1 MKIISKGRRNGKT
14 TELIRMCAERGGY
27 IVCRSNNAALMIK
40 RQSKEMGLK
49 IPYPITYAEL
59 LHKNYYAK
67 GVKKLYID
75 DANELLRTLTRG
87 VEVEAIT
94 INIQEE
100 REEGQSGNR
109 FK

>member
-1 MKIISKGRRNGKT
+1 MKIIMRGRRNGKT
-14 TELIRMCAERGGY
+14 TELIKMSAENGGY
-27 IVCRSNNAALMIK
+27 IVCRSHNAASMIK
-40 RQSKEMGLK
+40 KQSKEMGLK

-59 LHKNYYAK
+59 LRKSYYAK

-75 DANELLRTLTRG
+75 DVDELLRTLTRG